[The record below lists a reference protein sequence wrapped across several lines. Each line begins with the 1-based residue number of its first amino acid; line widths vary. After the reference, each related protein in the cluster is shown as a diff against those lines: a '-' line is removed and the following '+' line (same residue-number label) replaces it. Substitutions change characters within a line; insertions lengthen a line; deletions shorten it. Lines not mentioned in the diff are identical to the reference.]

1 MRWCPLFKVMKKDE
15 TYLDNGHDFYALM
28 LMLRWAT
35 SPWLRVVTSKRM
47 ETVAR
52 KALVEALCIS
62 LSLLRWPIQMF
73 WKLKVD
79 ADLESNV
86 EDANICSCTAYV
98 YGYTKHLSF
107 TFDVVNILM
116 SWCCSCWPLVER
128 VTLAQQCISVLY
140 PIKFPGQVRDQVCE
154 NIPMR
159 KNREILE
166 YLKWDLVSK
175 IHFPIFDAVVSFFWK
190 NEILL
195 G

>member
-1 MRWCPLFKVMKKDE
+1 
-15 TYLDNGHDFYALM
+15 
-28 LMLRWAT
+28 MLRWAT
-35 SPWLRVVTSKRM
+35 SRWLRVVTSKRM

-62 LSLLRWPIQMF
+62 LSLLRWSIQMF
-73 WKLKVD
+73 WKLKVE

-86 EDANICSCTAYV
+86 EDANSCTASV
-98 YGYTKHLSF
+98 CGCSMHLSF
-107 TFDVVNILM
+107 TFNVVNIPL

-128 VTLAQQCISVLY
+128 VTPAHQCLTVLY
-140 PIKFPGQVRDQVCE
+140 PIKFPGQARDQVYE

>member
-1 MRWCPLFKVMKKDE
+1 
-15 TYLDNGHDFYALM
+15 M

-35 SPWLRVVTSKRM
+35 SRWLRVVTSKRM

-73 WKLKVD
+73 WKLKVE

-86 EDANICSCTAYV
+86 EDANSCTASV
-98 YGYTKHLSF
+98 CGCTMHLSF
-107 TFDVVNILM
+107 TFNVVNILL
-116 SWCCSCWPLVER
+116 SWSCSSWPLFF
-128 VTLAQQCISVLY
+128 LLISVLCFIS
-140 PIKFPGQVRDQVCE
+140 IKFPGQARYQVCE
-154 NIPMR
+154 DIPMR
-159 KNREILE
+159 KSWEILE